1 MKFTRMSAEE
11 YRALDYDGI
20 VARRAEILA
29 EFDSAASEVPT
40 DDLVEESRACQAEI
54 DRRNRANE
62 LRMADVRAVCAGSGG
77 VVARTAEPAA
87 AKADALDTAE
97 YRNAFM
103 EYVCRGAAIPAELR
117 AATMTSDVSPMVP
130 TTMGREIV
138 REMSKYGDIWPKVRK
153 LNVQGGVWFRVLDLK
168 PTATWIGEDSV
179 SEYQKVAASEKV
191 SFSFYELE
199 CRMSQSL
206 LASAVTFEDFQ
217 AMFVPAVAEAMVRAL
232 EQAIIRGTGA
242 NQPLGILSDA
252 RVTNVVEMT
261 ADEFADWKK
270 WHSKVLKAVPA
281 SYRGGEFIMAQA
293 TFDAYVDTMSDD
305 SNAPVSVGYDPVTGT
320 AVKRLVGHRVAT
332 VETDILPDFEAASA
346 GQVVAIYGKL
356 DDYVVNTQPKM
367 PMTTVRWV
375 DHETNQEKIKALT
388 ALDGKVL
395 DPHGFL
401 LIKKAAGASA

>member
-1 MKFTRMSAEE
+1 MKFIRMSAEE

-29 EFDSAASEVPT
+29 EFDNAASEVST
-40 DDLVEESRACQAEI
+40 EELVEESRACQAEI

-62 LRMADVRAVCAGSGG
+62 LRMADIHAVCSGNG
-77 VVARTAEPAA
+77 NVVTRTAEPV
-87 AKADALDTAE
+87 AKGDALDTAE

-103 EYVCRGAAIPAELR
+103 EYVCRGTAIPAELR
-117 AATMTSDVSPMVP
+117 ASTMTSDVSPMVP

-138 REMSKYGDIWPKVRK
+138 KEMSKYGDIWPKVRK
-153 LNVQGGVWFRVLDLK
+153 LNVQGGIWFRVLDLK
-168 PTATWIGEDSV
+168 PTATWIDEDKT

-232 EQAIIRGTGA
+232 EQAIIRGNGT
-242 NQPLGILSDA
+242 NQPLGILNDP
-252 RVTNVVEMT
+252 RVTKVVELSPE
-261 ADEFADWKK
+261 DFADWKK
-270 WHSKVLKAVPA
+270 WHSKVLKAVPT

-293 TFDAYVDTMSDD
+293 TFDSYIDTMSDD
-305 SNAPVSVGYDPVTGT
+305 HNAPVSIGYDPVTGT
-320 AVKRLVGHRVAT
+320 AVKRLVGHQVAT
-332 VETDILPDFEAASA
+332 VETDILPDFEAA
-346 GQVVAIYGKL
+346 GVGEVVAIYGKL
-356 DDYVVNTQPKM
+356 TDYVVNTQPKM
-367 PMTTVRWV
+367 PMTTVRWI
-375 DHETNQEKIKALT
+375 DHDNNQEKIKALT

>member
-1 MKFTRMSAEE
+1 MKFIRMSAEE

-29 EFDSAASEVPT
+29 EFDNAASEVST
-40 DDLVEESRACQAEI
+40 EELVEESRACQAEI

-62 LRMADVRAVCAGSGG
+62 LRMADIHAVCSGNG
-77 VVARTAEPAA
+77 NVVTRTAEPV
-87 AKADALDTAE
+87 AKGDALDTAE

-103 EYVCRGAAIPAELR
+103 EYVCRGTAIPAELR

-138 REMSKYGDIWPKVRK
+138 KEMSKYGDIWPKVRK
-153 LNVQGGVWFRVLDLK
+153 LNVQGGIWFRVLDLK
-168 PTATWIGEDSV
+168 PTATWIDEGKT

-232 EQAIIRGTGA
+232 EQAIIRGNGT
-242 NQPLGILSDA
+242 NQPLGILNDP
-252 RVTNVVEMT
+252 RVTKVVELSPE
-261 ADEFADWKK
+261 DFADWKK
-270 WHSKVLKAVPA
+270 WHSKVLKAVPT

-293 TFDAYVDTMSDD
+293 TFDSYIDTMSDD
-305 SNAPVSVGYDPVTGT
+305 HNAPVSIGYDPVTGT
-320 AVKRLVGHRVAT
+320 AVKRLVGHQVAT
-332 VETDILPDFEAASA
+332 VETDILPDFEAA
-346 GQVVAIYGKL
+346 GVGEVVAIYGKL
-356 DDYVVNTQPKM
+356 TDYVVNTQPKM
-367 PMTTVRWV
+367 PMTTVRWI

>member
-1 MKFTRMSAEE
+1 MKFIRMSAEQ

-29 EFDSAASEVPT
+29 EFDNAASEVST
-40 DDLVEESRACQAEI
+40 EELVEESRACQAEI

-62 LRMADVRAVCAGSGG
+62 LRMADIHAVCSGNG
-77 VVARTAEPAA
+77 NVVTRTAEPV
-87 AKADALDTAE
+87 AKGDALDTAE

-103 EYVCRGAAIPAELR
+103 EYVCRGTAIPAELR

-138 REMSKYGDIWPKVRK
+138 KEMSKYGDIWPKVRK
-153 LNVQGGVWFRVLDLK
+153 LNVQGGIWFRVLDLK
-168 PTATWIGEDSV
+168 PTATWIDEDKT

-232 EQAIIRGTGA
+232 EQAIIRGNGT
-242 NQPLGILSDA
+242 NQPLGILNDP
-252 RVTNVVEMT
+252 RVTKVVELSPE
-261 ADEFADWKK
+261 DFADWKK
-270 WHSKVLKAVPA
+270 WHSKVLKAVPT

-293 TFDAYVDTMSDD
+293 TFDSYIDTMSDD
-305 SNAPVSVGYDPVTGT
+305 HNAPVSIGYDPVTGT
-320 AVKRLVGHRVAT
+320 AVKRLVGHQVAT
-332 VETDILPDFEAASA
+332 VETDILPDFEAA
-346 GQVVAIYGKL
+346 GVGEVVAIYGKL
-356 DDYVVNTQPKM
+356 TDYVVNTQPKM
-367 PMTTVRWV
+367 PMTTVRWT
-375 DHETNQEKIKALT
+375 DHDNNQEKIKALT